1 MIAMDMAGHLE
12 DAGAEVLGPV
22 GSLEE
27 ALELIEDH
35 AHGIDAA
42 VLDVNLGRGTT
53 SYPVADRL
61 LVLRVPYI
69 FATGDLR
76 VLREATGPILE
87 KPVLAG
93 ELVKAV
99 VALLPANETDYPAQS
114 SGPRPHA

>member
-27 ALELIEDH
+27 ALELIEDQAYH
-35 AHGIDAA
+35 IDAA
-42 VLDVNLGRGTT
+42 VLDVNLGRGAT

-87 KPVLAG
+87 KPVLPA
-93 ELVKAV
+93 ELIKAV
-99 VALLPANETDYPAQS
+99 LALLPANEPDYPEAS
-114 SGPRPHA
+114 ASLRPHV